1 MTDFPFTEETLSKLR
16 TAVGEGLS
24 PYRYRH
30 ILEVENM
37 IVRLGALY
45 CPERIPM
52 LRAAALLHDLTKEY
66 PAAQHEEILDRSGV
80 TVDREMQ
87 LAPKL
92 YHAMTA
98 PIVISERFPHL
109 ATPDLLV
116 AVRYHTTGRKGMSIE
131 EMLLYLADYIDES
144 RTFPQ
149 CVALREYFWGALPQR
164 KNASEQLR
172 HLKCTL
178 LRSLDMTINDL
189 LEENAYIS
197 ADSIL
202 ARNALLM
209 ELNREDHT

>member
-1 MTDFPFTEETLSKLR
+1 
-16 TAVGEGLS
+16 
-24 PYRYRH
+24 
-30 ILEVENM
+30 
-37 IVRLGALY
+37 
-45 CPERIPM
+45 
-52 LRAAALLHDLTKEY
+52 
-66 PAAQHEEILDRSGV
+66 
-80 TVDREMQ
+80 
-87 LAPKL
+87 
-92 YHAMTA
+92 
-98 PIVISERFPHL
+98 
-109 ATPDLLV
+109 
-116 AVRYHTTGRKGMSIE
+116 MSIE

-149 CVALREYFWGALPQR
+149 CVALREYFWGALPQ
-164 KNASEQLR
+164 KKDASEQLR